1 MLGSWKIQ
9 GKGKILLRK
18 IILLFLETKKRDRK
32 KKYYEKFLNIFLNEM
47 KIWKYVHLSTIL
59 IFFSIFF
66 SNYFFQCL

>member
-32 KKYYEKFLNIFLNEM
+32 KKVL
-47 KIWKYVHLSTIL
+47 
-59 IFFSIFF
+59 
-66 SNYFFQCL
+66 

>member
-9 GKGKILLRK
+9 GKGNILLRK